1 MNHGE
6 VPSLYRNDGGDYY
19 NWIRVRVKESLA
31 LGLRDSIGARVYVTL
46 REPSKNQ
53 KDEVVDGVKTIMR
66 EIKSAAGEYLSEGA
80 MHRVMEAL

>member
-1 MNHGE
+1 MENRATHLVRE
-6 VPSLYRNDGGDYY
+6 LLWEFFHEDLLREPLHRNDGGDYY

-53 KDEVVDGVKTIMR
+53 KDEVVDG
-66 EIKSAAGEYLSEGA
+66 
-80 MHRVMEAL
+80 ALN

>member
-80 MHRVMEAL
+80 SIANGAL